1 MLLTM
6 LQLGPRDRPHYQELP
21 SLRVDGVTVG
31 SPAVDQRSSTLAAFL
46 NCLW

>member
-6 LQLGPRDRPHYQELP
+6 LQLGTRDRPHYQELS
-21 SLRVDGVTVG
+21 SLRVDGASVG
-31 SPAVDQRSSTLAAFL
+31 SPAVDQHSSTLAAFL